1 MSRRS
6 IGLIV
11 KQFRFELVVIVATL
25 LLIAALELL
34 VLVSLPR
41 LSIEAE
47 ACGYDPRCGP
57 LVLFVSMLNGLG
69 GAAPPVASFVGAFGG
84 LLLGVTVVGREVDR
98 GTATLA
104 WPLARS
110 RRRWLAPRVI
120 IIGTILI
127 LAAATPALLADLLV
141 SMYRPE
147 TPADSTFYMFE
158 MRGFLP
164 IGRDLAAFA
173 IGVLAGAAFGR
184 VLPGLLL
191 ALALAPLGYMALSLG
206 TNAWR
211 SSEAIVVD
219 GANYDTD
226 LIFDGRLRDAS
237 GQTLT
242 WNDAYARDAAP
253 DGTLPDGWPDATYV
267 QVSLALPGDRRP
279 GIDRSEAAMYGG
291 IAILL
296 IIASA
301 AVVDRRRP
309 Y

>member
-1 MSRRS
+1 MSPRS

-84 LLLGVTVVGREVDR
+84 LLLGVSVVGREVDR

-127 LAAATPALLADLLV
+127 LAAAAPALLADLLV
-141 SMYRPE
+141 SMYRPQ

-191 ALALAPLGYMALSLG
+191 ALVLAPIGYMTLSLA
-206 TNAWR
+206 TTVWR

-219 GANYDTD
+219 GGDYETN
-226 LIFDGRLRDAS
+226 LIFDSRLRDAS
-237 GQTLT
+237 GQMLT
-242 WNDAYARDAAP
+242 WNDAYTRDQGP
-253 DGTLPDGWPDATYV
+253 DGSVPDGWPDATYT
-267 QVSLALPGDRRP
+267 QVTIGLPGDRRP
-279 GIDRSEAAMYGG
+279 DIDRREAAMYGG

-296 IIASA
+296 IVASA